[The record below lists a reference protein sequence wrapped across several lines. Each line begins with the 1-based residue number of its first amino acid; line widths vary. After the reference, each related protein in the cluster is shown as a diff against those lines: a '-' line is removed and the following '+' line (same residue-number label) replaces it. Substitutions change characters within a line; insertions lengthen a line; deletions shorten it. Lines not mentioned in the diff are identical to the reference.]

1 MISPR
6 LVLVLA
12 LGALLVSANAHGQTR
27 RALLIG
33 INDYETED
41 FPDLRGSVNDVEAMH
56 DILVGKFGFAEKNVT
71 VLTDRE
77 ATRKKIFAA
86 LDALIRESAPDD
98 MVYVHYSGHGSQV
111 KDLNGDEEDG
121 MDETI
126 LPQDAR
132 TDDVPDITDDEIGE
146 FLRSL
151 RTHNVIIVLDSC
163 HSGTATRGDI
173 VTRSVPPDTRLELY
187 ARPDDKLATRSIVP
201 ADMPDQSILMSAASA
216 QQSALDGPIQGKYR
230 GFFSYALGEA
240 LQAVPENATP
250 RQIHEEVSRDLLA
263 LSKQFGGITL
273 PDPQFEANAELLGEP
288 LFRGE
293 SSPRDK
299 SAAEALAQMT
309 NPSSGLVITAR
320 MIGAGPEQVMH
331 IRQPGDERNARNS
344 IVLEIEVDSASYLTV
359 VDVDSQGGVNL
370 LFPNSYMNDGFLPEG
385 RVQANSPVRIPDSLQ
400 SGNRAGFFWDYSP
413 PAGVDTIQ
421 VFASTDLATA
431 NKIRSRIASLDTTT
445 TRGVEQAPDYAA
457 ELADLHRQL
466 LPDTQTRGVR
476 VVRDQPTAAQAPDE
490 AADWGSVTLNI
501 RVEE

>member
-6 LVLVLA
+6 LVLAVA
-12 LGALLVSANAHGQTR
+12 FVALLTCANAQAQTR

-33 INDYETED
+33 INDYATED

-56 DILVGKFGFAEKNVT
+56 DILVGKFGFAEANVT

-86 LDALIRESAPDD
+86 LDALVRESEPGD

-132 TDDVPDITDDEIGE
+132 TDDIPDITDDEIGE

-151 RTHNVIIVLDSC
+151 RTDNAIVVLDSC

-173 VTRSVPPDTRLELY
+173 VTRSVPPDTRLQLY
-187 ARPDDKLATRSIVP
+187 AKPDDKLATRSIVP
-201 ADMPDQSILMSAASA
+201 VDMPDQYILLSAASA

-240 LQAVPENATP
+240 LQAVPVNATP
-250 RQIHEEVSRDLLA
+250 REIHEQVSKDLLA

-273 PDPQFEANAELLGEP
+273 PDPQFEASATLIGEP

-293 SSPRDK
+293 TSPQDK
-299 SAAEALAQMT
+299 GAAEALAQMT
-309 NPSSGLVITAR
+309 NPSSKLVVNAR

-331 IRQPGDERNARNS
+331 IRKPGDERNAGNS
-344 IVLEIEVDSASYLTV
+344 IVLEIEVGADSYLTV
-359 VDVDSQGGVNL
+359 VDVDSEGAVNL
-370 LFPNSYMNDGFLPEG
+370 LFPNTYMNQGFLPEG
-385 RVQANSPVRIPDSLQ
+385 HVQANSPVRIPDSLR
-400 SGNRAGFFWDYSP
+400 SGNQAGFFWDYSP
-413 PAGVDTIQ
+413 PTGVDTIQ

-431 NKIRSRIASLDTTT
+431 NRIRSRIASLHATS
-445 TRGVEQAPDYAA
+445 TRGIEKAPDYAA

-466 LPDTQTRGVR
+466 LPGAQTRGVR
-476 VVRDQPTAAQAPDE
+476 VVKDQPTTAQTETE
-490 AADWGSVTLNI
+490 AADWTSVTLKI